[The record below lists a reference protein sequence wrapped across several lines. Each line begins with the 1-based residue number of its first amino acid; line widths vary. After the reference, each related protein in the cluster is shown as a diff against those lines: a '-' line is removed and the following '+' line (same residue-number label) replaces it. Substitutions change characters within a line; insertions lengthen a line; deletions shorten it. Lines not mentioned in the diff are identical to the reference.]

1 MTETVGRAVVTEIR
15 FAGTAA
21 YVVEPEGATAA
32 RPGIVYAHGGTGP
45 GKHIFLW
52 QALEVARAGFAVLLA
67 DTSLQWQGD
76 ADADRRTLMAAV
88 ETQRRALDVLEERGA
103 TRLGYFGHSLGGT
116 QGAILSAVEPRLDA
130 IVIGA
135 MGTGVADWLR
145 ATGAYDETYLE
156 QIDRLDPR
164 HFVSIPGPRRLL
176 FQHGRADDDVPFKA
190 GRALYDAAAEPKRW
204 LEYDCGHGV
213 DGHRPALADRIA
225 FFGETLPFA

>member
-52 QALEVARAGFAVLLA
+52 QALEVARAGFIVLLA
-67 DTSLQWQGD
+67 DTILQWQGD

-103 TRLGYFGHSLGGT
+103 TRFAYFG
-116 QGAILSAVEPRLDA
+116 QLDR
-130 IVIGA
+130 V
-135 MGTGVADWLR
+135 
-145 ATGAYDETYLE
+145 
-156 QIDRLDPR
+156 DPR

-176 FQHGRADDDVPFKA
+176 FQHGRRDEDVPFEA
-190 GRALYDAAAEPKRW
+190 GRALYEAAAEPK
-204 LEYDCGHGV
+204 
-213 DGHRPALADRIA
+213 
-225 FFGETLPFA
+225 